1 MKIAF
6 LLRPWPIY
14 GGGETV
20 TITLSNEFVKRGIS
34 VIVFYTKDSKS
45 QNMPLIDNRVK
56 SVFVPNIK
64 SDEHQLS
71 FTKNEISF
79 ASKFLS
85 DYVEKE
91 NIDIIINQWWPAQT
105 TQLRQ
110 SHLERSGYNEK
121 NNG

>member
-45 QNMPLIDNRVK
+45 QNVPLIDNRVK
-56 SVFVPNIK
+56 SVFVPNI
-64 SDEHQLS
+64 S
-71 FTKNEISF
+71 
-79 ASKFLS
+79 FLS
-85 DYVEKE
+85 QKMKYL
-91 NIDIIINQWWPAQT
+91 
-105 TQLRQ
+105 LRVNFC
-110 SHLERSGYNEK
+110 LIM
-121 NNG
+121 